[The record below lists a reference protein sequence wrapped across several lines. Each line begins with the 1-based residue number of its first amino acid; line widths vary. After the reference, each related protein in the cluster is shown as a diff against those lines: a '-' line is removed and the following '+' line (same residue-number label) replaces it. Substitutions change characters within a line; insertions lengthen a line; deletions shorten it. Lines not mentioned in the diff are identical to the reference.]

1 LRTCEAG
8 SGLIEYSLLLAVVA
22 LALVGV
28 LKVFRNTVGSLTNRT
43 AVTVSQQTAR
53 GYGSGGTVSWT
64 PSGTPA
70 AQNPATPEPDRAS
83 AQPDSSSGAVRA
95 AAAFRLAI
103 P

>member
-8 SGLIEYSLLLAVVA
+8 SGLIEYGLLLAVVA

-64 PSGTPA
+64 PSGSPA
-70 AQNPATPEPDRAS
+70 AHNPETPDPDSAS
-83 AQPDSSSGAVRA
+83 AEPDSSSAAGRA
-95 AAAFRLAI
+95 AAAFRLAF